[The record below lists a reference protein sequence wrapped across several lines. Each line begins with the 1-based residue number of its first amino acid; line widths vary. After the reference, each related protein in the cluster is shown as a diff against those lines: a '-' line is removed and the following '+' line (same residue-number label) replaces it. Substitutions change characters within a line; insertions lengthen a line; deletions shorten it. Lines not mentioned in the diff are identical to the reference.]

1 MNARDCGR
9 GWIVLFCFMPNY
21 DDFLHAKG
29 NDEILSRT
37 EILHVLIKFD
47 QSTES
52 VDFSNVLLYL
62 LIFSSLKMYMWD

>member
-37 EILHVLIKFD
+37 EILHVLIKF
-47 QSTES
+47 
-52 VDFSNVLLYL
+52 V
-62 LIFSSLKMYMWD
+62 